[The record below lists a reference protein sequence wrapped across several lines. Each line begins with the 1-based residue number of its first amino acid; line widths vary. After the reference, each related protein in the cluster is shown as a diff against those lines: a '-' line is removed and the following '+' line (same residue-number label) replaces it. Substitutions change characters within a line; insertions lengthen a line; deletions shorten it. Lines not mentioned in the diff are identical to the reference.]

1 MLVLFATMF
10 ALGLATSTHCVGM
23 CGPMV
28 VTYAVKGSDDDSW
41 RARLIPNL
49 VYQACKLL
57 SYVIVGLVLGAVGS
71 SLNIKG
77 IQPWAM
83 LVAGV
88 FMIVLGLGMTGRV
101 PWAARLSPRPPKFL
115 ITALSGL
122 RRKAKDDAAEG
133 SASLA
138 TPAAFGLL
146 TGLMPCAPLQG
157 AELAAAASG
166 SMLSGGVGML
176 AFGLGTFPLLFL
188 FGTASSLIPR
198 AWKHRLNIGL
208 AVVVIVFGLVFLNR
222 AALLTGFPVNSNTIK
237 ATLVGS
243 TSNSAAPTYKTAADG
258 VVEVPLTIRDTQY
271 VPSTLRIPA
280 DVPVRILVDRQEDL
294 ACSNALVLP
303 QLGVNA
309 PLAANAVTA
318 VSVPPTKAGT
328 YTMTCGMGMMSG
340 VLLVGGAGGGAAG
353 SGAGESPIL
362 WLLLTLVAVVA
373 ALYFTRRK
381 APAAAKKG
389 AKASKDEPARTY
401 LGLTPVQLIIAVVA
415 LAVAIIIGLALGGY
429 FA

>member
-1 MLVLFATMF
+1 MFVLFATMF

-28 VTYAVKGSDDDSW
+28 VTYAVKGADDDSW
-41 RARLIPNL
+41 RARLVPNL
-49 VYQACKLL
+49 VYQSCKLL
-57 SYVIVGLVLGAVGS
+57 SYVIVGVVLGGVGS

-101 PWAARLSPRPPKFL
+101 PWAARLTPRPPKFL

-122 RRKAKDDAAEG
+122 RRKAKDDAAQG
-133 SASLA
+133 GASLA

-166 SMLSGGVGML
+166 SIVNGGIGMM

-198 AWKHRLNIGL
+198 EWKHRLNVGL

-222 AALLTGFPVNSNTIK
+222 AALLTGFPVNSNTVA

-243 TSNSAAPTYKTAADG
+243 QSKAADSAYKTGADG
-258 VVEVPLTIRDTQY
+258 VVEVPLTIRNTQY
-271 VPSTLRIPA
+271 VPSTIRIPA
-280 DVPVRILVDRQEDL
+280 DRPVRIIVDRQEDA

-309 PLAANAVTA
+309 PLADNAVTA

-340 VLLVGGAGGGAAG
+340 VLIVGASGSSAAG
-353 SGAGESPIL
+353 SGVGQSPIL
-362 WLLLTLVAVVA
+362 WLLLTVVA
-373 ALYFTRRK
+373 AAAMLYFTRGK
-381 APAAAKKG
+381 VPAVTKNGVKPAK
-389 AKASKDEPARTY
+389 DVPARAF
-401 LGLTPVQLIIAVVA
+401 LGLTPIQLIIAVAA
-415 LAVAIIIGLALGGY
+415 LAVAVIFGLALGGY
-429 FA
+429 FT